1 MNEPAL
7 PDLDTWFAARGW
19 TPMPFQRTVWSAM
32 ARGESGLLHA
42 TTGAGKT
49 YAVWLGALQRLAQ
62 VRGRGGAP
70 PLSVLWL
77 TPMRALAA
85 DTTRALTEAA
95 QALAPHWTLGL
106 RTGDTGSA
114 ERAAQSR
121 RLPTALVTTPE
132 GPGLGA
138 CGGRG

>member
-62 VRGRGGAP
+62 VRSRSGAP
-70 PLSVLWL
+70 CKTL
-77 TPMRALAA
+77 TG
-85 DTTRALTEAA
+85 
-95 QALAPHWTLGL
+95 APFI
-106 RTGDTGSA
+106 S
-114 ERAAQSR
+114 
-121 RLPTALVTTPE
+121 
-132 GPGLGA
+132 
-138 CGGRG
+138 